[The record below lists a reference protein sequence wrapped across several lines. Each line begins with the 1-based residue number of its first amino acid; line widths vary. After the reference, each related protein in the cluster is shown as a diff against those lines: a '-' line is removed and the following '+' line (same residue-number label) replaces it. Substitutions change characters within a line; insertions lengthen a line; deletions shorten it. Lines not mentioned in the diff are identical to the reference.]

1 MQNEAK
7 DADTALRFQTN
18 ASFEPDEG
26 NVTKEIAKM
35 VFQTTDGQR
44 VPIQIKEIKN
54 VGFKKEWCQFW
65 KK

>member
-1 MQNEAK
+1 MKQKMQILLLDFKQMLLLN
-7 DADTALRFQTN
+7 RM
-18 ASFEPDEG
+18 
-26 NVTKEIAKM
+26 KEIAKM

-54 VGFKKEWCQFW
+54 VGFKKEWWQFW